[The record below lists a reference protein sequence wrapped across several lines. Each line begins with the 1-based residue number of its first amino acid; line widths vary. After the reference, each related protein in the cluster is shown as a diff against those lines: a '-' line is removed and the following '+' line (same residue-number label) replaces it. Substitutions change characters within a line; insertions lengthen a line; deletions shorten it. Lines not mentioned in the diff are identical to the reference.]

1 LWGLAL
7 IFALVSGR
15 DLAFNLLYFVTG
27 VIAVALFWAW
37 ANQRGLLLKRA
48 TRTQRS
54 QVGKYFEE
62 TLELINRSRW
72 PKLWVEVHDDSDLPG
87 HHVSRVVNS
96 LGRGSI
102 SRWQVRTLCRRRGRY
117 TLGPIT

>member
-1 LWGLAL
+1 MGLAL

-15 DLAFNLLYFVTG
+15 DLAFNLFYFVTG
-27 VIAVALFWAW
+27 VIAVALLWAW

-48 TRTQRS
+48 TNTQRS

-87 HHVSRVVNS
+87 HQVSRVVNS
-96 LGRGSI
+96 LGRGITSPGRCARSVGAAGAMPSAP
-102 SRWQVRTLCRRRGRY
+102 SR
-117 TLGPIT
+117 